1 MIIGIVILFF
11 VLLIVSVPIY
21 LAAGVSSGL
30 MFWSDDRM
38 ITMAQRIIDDLN
50 STTLLA
56 VPYFIIAAVFM
67 QQGGAANALVEVFR
81 VWLGK
86 LPGGLAIVAVAACSV
101 FAAMSGSSVATAMAM
116 ATLLVPTMLKN
127 GYPETLAGGTLAAAG
142 TLGILIPPSIAML
155 IYGIIAEVSIA
166 RLFLAGV
173 VPGLLMALVFAAYIY
188 HMSSKHGLVLSQ
200 LPPLRERLLVTVRSL
215 PALSVPAIILGG
227 LYGGYLTLTETAAV
241 SAIVSIIL
249 STVVYR
255 GVTFRSIV
263 SVMSTAVQ
271 AASAVMIIVATTLAF
286 GHVITETGISDAVKN
301 WFLERDIAAW
311 QFLLL
316 INILLLLAGTVLE
329 VLSVMLILVPIIV
342 PLLEPLGIDPI
353 HFGIILVIN
362 MELALLSPPV
372 GLNLSVVSKAS
383 GISLDRVW
391 KGTVPFFV
399 LMLLVLILVT
409 YMPNL
414 SLWLP
419 NNMFG

>member
-1 MIIGIVILFF
+1 MIAWIVILFL
-11 VLLIVSVPIY
+11 VLLISSVPIY

-30 MFWSDDRM
+30 VFWSMDQM
-38 ITMAQRIIDDLN
+38 ITLAQRMVDDLN

-67 QQGGAANALVEVFR
+67 QQGGVSNALIQVFR
-81 VWLGK
+81 VWLGR
-86 LPGGLAIVAVAACSV
+86 LPGGLAIVSVAACSV

-116 ATLLVPTMLKN
+116 ATLLGPAMLKN
-127 GYPETLAGGTLAAAG
+127 GYPPQLAGGTLSAAG

-173 VPGLLMALVFAAYIY
+173 VPGLLMALVFAVYIY
-188 HMSSKHGLVLSQ
+188 LVSIKQGL
-200 LPPLRERLLVTVRSL
+200 PLAPKIPIQEKLVVTARSL
-215 PALSVPAIILGG
+215 PALSVPVIILLG

-241 SAIVSIIL
+241 SAIVAML
-249 STVVYR
+249 LALVVYR
-255 GVTFRSIV
+255 GVALGSLL
-263 SVMSTAVQ
+263 SVMATAVQ
-271 AASAVMIIVATTLAF
+271 SAAAVMFIVATTLAF
-286 GHVITETGISDAVKN
+286 GHVITETGISDTVRE
-301 WFLERDIAAW
+301 WFIEQDLAAW
-311 QFLLL
+311 QFLLM
-316 INILLLLAGTVLE
+316 INVLLLLAGTVLE
-329 VLSVMLILVPIIV
+329 VLSVMLILVPVIV

-383 GISLDRVW
+383 GIPLSQVW

-399 LMLLVLILVT
+399 LILAVLILVT
-409 YMPNL
+409 YMPAL